1 MLSGELNSRLAE
13 VGTQAEAMFFQL
25 VHQLAMQEEIPE
37 QLKAENQMVWV
48 SQMDNTK
55 SRASEIIYSKLT
67 YI

>member
-1 MLSGELNSRLAE
+1 
-13 VGTQAEAMFFQL
+13 MFFQL
-25 VHQLAMQEEIPE
+25 VHQLVMQEEIPE